1 MLPHDFRSDVG
12 MLSSGDDLFDIDR
25 SNWDTSAGVTGLKSE
40 SSSPLWG
47 RSKSKGVGLPCNFR
61 AIESLRETIFW

>member
-1 MLPHDFRSDVG
+1 M
-12 MLSSGDDLFDIDR
+12 FDIDR

-40 SSSPLWG
+40 STSPLWG

-61 AIESLRETIFW
+61 AIESLRETNNRLDDAFDELGDE

>member
-1 MLPHDFRSDVG
+1 M
-12 MLSSGDDLFDIDR
+12 FDIDR

-40 SSSPLWG
+40 STSPLWG

-61 AIESLRETIFW
+61 AIESLRETIVWMTRSMNLEMNDELYIGR